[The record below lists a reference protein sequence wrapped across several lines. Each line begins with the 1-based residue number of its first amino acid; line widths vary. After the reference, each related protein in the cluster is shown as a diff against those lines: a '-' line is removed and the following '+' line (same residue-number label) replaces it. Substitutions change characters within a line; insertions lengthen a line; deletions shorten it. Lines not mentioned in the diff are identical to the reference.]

1 MTGACCAK
9 TVTSATR
16 RQLLE
21 GVPNCNSFSLWW
33 TAETRRVW
41 ILERESLEV
50 LRLFGASSDS
60 DQIRLGRGGAGGVLD
75 RHVQLVEHAAIETLV
90 AD

>member
-1 MTGACCAK
+1 MQDGHERNP
-9 TVTSATR
+9 SATPGR
-16 RQLLE
+16 RPELRQFLFVVDGRNE
-21 GVPNCNSFSLWW
+21 K
-33 TAETRRVW
+33 VW

-75 RHVQLVEHAAIETLV
+75 RHVQLVEHAAIETLA